1 MHIFKIN
8 IMRLLIG
15 ASFILGLNLGADK
28 FSDSTF
34 LFCLK
39 PSEKPLSI
47 GKTDNG
53 FSIDNAELDR
63 ALRESGVLNIE
74 PWISSATDRDH
85 YKDVYLNRIY
95 RAYIDKERDDVRS
108 VMSFLNSVYSFLYIE
123 HENIHK
129 LHYQPNDP
137 SYDQQCSMSSVKA
150 DKAWDFWDIASGFV
164 PNGQEVLLA
173 SVDTGVDY
181 THPDLKASIWI
192 NQEEIPEFVWEIIL
206 DLGADLDSDGKM
218 SSLEIENFLIISGM
232 DNNGDGEINLRD
244 LVYENDDDII
254 GTNTSVFIDGI
265 DQDGNG
271 YADDILG
278 WDPSGTYS
286 VDDADPYPREGTSA
300 NGTWAHG
307 THVAGIL
314 AATTDN
320 GIGMA
325 SAAYNAKI
333 ISVKCSRDYQ
343 QTDPGVND
351 GYAGITYAAKAGH
364 RDFNNNNT
372 WDPGEPFTIINNS
385 WGGGGYSFSE
395 NTAIQ
400 NAHSNYGAVILSSAG
415 NGDDPQGYY
424 SEEYPA
430 AYDNVLSVSAI
441 GCSGNWGGWAT
452 YHESVDLAAPG
463 EDILSVVIGEGYD
476 SWDGSSM
483 ASPNA
488 ASVIGLLRSYYPD
501 WSNDQLI
508 DRVLTSSDDFI
519 YDLNPGYIDCPDNTG
534 NPVSEGYCLGVGMV
548 DAYKA
553 IGMDFS
559 PNIKLLSYDFQIT
572 DGDGDNVLNP
582 GDSFDLFINLENEDD
597 WASAQNINI
606 LIESS
611 NDLVYMTENSFSINS
626 LDSGETYVNEAPI
639 HVQLDN
645 SIGLNDIEFSITVSA
660 SGSDG
665 YEYLEALSL
674 DIPVSLFQQG
684 FPYDTN
690 SQIGGS
696 PLVVDLDGDGSL
708 EIIFGDYAGFI
719 HVLGGDGQ
727 SWDPGVFPYDVGDD
741 IWGSASSADVDLD
754 GNIDFLIASTNDIL
768 YCFDRYGLKFEYE
781 AGQSLIGAPAIGNID
796 LDDELE
802 IIVGG
807 YSTSGDLFAV
817 NHDGTSVNG
826 FPVEVNDKIRSAAL
840 HDINGNNL
848 DDIIITTDGEDIIAI
863 VYDDLLLEVLFTA
876 DNKFKSSPSLLKVG
890 DDYVVMAGSY
900 DDNMHAV
907 SLSGEILFQID
918 VGQNVNSS
926 ASFVNLNG
934 VAYAFF
940 GADDGFIYA
949 IDMNGDPLDGWPK
962 DLGGGVNI
970 DTSVSFSDLDGDG
983 SPEAIIGASSKLYA
997 FHMDGDLYDKFPI
1010 LYEFAFTGTPTIVD
1024 LDGDNDLEI
1033 LLGSS
1038 GSLVSV
1044 DVMDSGGSSNTYW
1057 SQDRANNKRN
1067 GFYEID
1073 VSECISPLSGD
1084 VNCDGLVNI
1093 SDIVIMVNFIVNMS
1107 QLSEYGL
1114 WASDVN
1120 QDQIVDILDVIVA
1133 INLILG

>member
-1 MHIFKIN
+1 MFGLKNN

-15 ASFILGLNLGADK
+15 ASFILGLNLGSDK
-28 FSDSTF
+28 FRSSTF
-34 LFCLK
+34 LFCLE
-39 PSEKPLSI
+39 PTDKPLSVTRD
-47 GKTDNG
+47 GNS
-53 FSIDNAELDR
+53 FSVNNNSLNRVLHEA
-63 ALRESGVLNIE
+63 GVVNVE

-85 YKDVYLNRIY
+85 YKNIYLNRIY
-95 RAYIDKERDDVRS
+95 RAYIDSDRDNV
-108 VMSFLNSVYSFLYIE
+108 
-123 HENIHK
+123 ENIMTKISSSYPLLYVERENVHR

-150 DKAWDFWDIASGFV
+150 DKAWDFWDIASDIV
-164 PNGQEVLLA
+164 PDGQEVLLA

-206 DLGADLDSDGKM
+206 AEGADLNSDGYM
-218 SSLEIENFLIISGM
+218 SSLEIENFLIASSM

-244 LVYENDDDII
+244 LVYENEDSII
-254 GTNTSVFIDGI
+254 GLNTSVFLDGI

-271 YADDILG
+271 FADDIIG

-286 VDDADPYPREGTSA
+286 MDDPDPYPREGASTTGS
-300 NGTWAHG
+300 WAHG

-320 GIGMA
+320 GLGMA
-325 SAAYNAKI
+325 STAYNAKI

-351 GYAGITYAAKAGH
+351 GYDGITYAAKAGH
-364 RDFNNNNT
+364 RDINGNGS

-441 GCSGNWGGWAT
+441 GCSGSWGGWAT

-463 EDILSVVIGEGYD
+463 ENILSAVIGEGYD

-508 DRVLTSSDDFI
+508 ERVLSSSDDFI
-519 YDLNPGYIDCPDNTG
+519 YDLNPDYVDCPDNSG
-534 NPVSEGYCLGVGMV
+534 NPVVGGYCLGAGMV

-559 PNIKLLSYDFQIT
+559 PNIKFKNYSFEVVG
-572 DGDGDNVLNP
+572 GDGDSVLNP
-582 GDSFDLFINLENEDD
+582 GDSFDLSITLENEDD
-597 WASAQNINI
+597 WANANNISIALGASDN
-606 LIESS
+606 LVELS
-611 NDLVYMTENSFSINS
+611 NNNFTINNLV
-626 LDSGETYVNEAPI
+626 SGQEYTNEIPV
-639 HVQLDN
+639 HVQLD
-645 SIGLNDIEFSITVSA
+645 SSMGLDDVEFYIDVSA
-660 SGSDG
+660 TGANNYQYSETISFN
-665 YEYLEALSL
+665 
-674 DIPVSLFQQG
+674 IPVSLFQEG

-690 SQIGGS
+690 SQIGGG
-696 PLVVDLDGDGSL
+696 PLLVDLDGDESL

-719 HVLGGDGQ
+719 HVLDSSGENWNPDL
-727 SWDPGVFPYDVGDD
+727 FPYDVGDD
-741 IWGSASSADVDLD
+741 VWGSASSADIDLD
-754 GNIDFLIASTNDIL
+754 GNIDFIVASTNDHL
-768 YCFDRYGLKFEYE
+768 YCFDRYGLKFDEDL
-781 AGQSLIGAPAIGNID
+781 GQSLIGAPAIGNID

-802 IIVGG
+802 IVIGG

-817 NHDGTSVNG
+817 NHDGTIVDG
-826 FPVEVNDKIRSAAL
+826 FPIEINDKIRSAAL
-840 HDINGNNL
+840 HDFNDNDL
-848 DDIIITTDGEDIIAI
+848 DDIVITTDGDDVIAI
-863 VYDDLLLEVLFTA
+863 IYDDLTVSTLFTA
-876 DNKFKSSPSLLKVG
+876 GNKFKSSPSIVKLE
-890 DDYVVMAGSY
+890 DDYVIMAGSY
-900 DDNMHAV
+900 DDYMHAV
-907 SLSGEILFQID
+907 SVSGNILFQIE
-918 VGQNVNSS
+918 VGENVNSS
-926 ASFVNLNG
+926 ASFLDIGG

-949 IDMNGDPLDGWPK
+949 VDMNGESLDGWPQ

-970 DTSVSFSDLDGDG
+970 STSVSFADLDGDG
-983 SPEAIIGASSKLYA
+983 DPEAVVGASSKLYA
-997 FHMDGDLYDKFPI
+997 FHMNGELYDKFPI
-1010 LYEFAFTGTPTIVD
+1010 SYEFAFTGTPSILD

-1044 DVMDSGGSSNTYW
+1044 DIMEEGDSSGYW
-1057 SQDRANNKRN
+1057 NQDRANNKRN
-1067 GFYEID
+1067 GYYEISGSECLNPLAGDINCDSEID
-1073 VSECISPLSGD
+1073 VLDII
-1084 VNCDGLVNI
+1084 VLV
-1093 SDIVIMVNFIVNMS
+1093 DAIVNMGQMDNYQEWS
-1107 QLSEYGL
+1107 
-1114 WASDVN
+1114 SDMN
-1120 QDQIVDILDVIVA
+1120 QDQIIDILDVIII
-1133 INLILG
+1133 INLILS